1 MFIYVSTTGNCK
13 AGNNYLL
20 FMYLSHVNQACK
32 EMKHQ
37 SQRWNVTS
45 QFKEDWLVGVA
56 NGVVAVR
63 VGEAERG
70 KRV

>member
-45 QFKEDWLVGVA
+45 QFKED
-56 NGVVAVR
+56 
-63 VGEAERG
+63 
-70 KRV
+70 